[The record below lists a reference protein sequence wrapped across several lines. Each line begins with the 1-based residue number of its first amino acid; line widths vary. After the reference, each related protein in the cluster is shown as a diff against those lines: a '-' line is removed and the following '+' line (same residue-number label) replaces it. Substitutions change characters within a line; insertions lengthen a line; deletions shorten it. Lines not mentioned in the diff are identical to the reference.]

1 MTSHPFGC
9 ELLSL
14 PLLQYQDQALSPG
27 ASFNLSSGAFV
38 AASFPATGI
47 GVESGLSVYTLLCSP
62 PVLTPV
68 SVLLFC
74 VPDAPWAGTPFQ
86 LLLQSPGCEGWRVG

>member
-14 PLLQYQDQALSPG
+14 PPLQYQDQALSPG

-47 GVESGLSVYTLLCSP
+47 RVESDLSVYTLLCSP
-62 PVLTPV
+62 PVLTRFSATFP
-68 SVLLFC
+68 C
-74 VPDAPWAGTPFQ
+74 A
-86 LLLQSPGCEGWRVG
+86 